1 MDEFDELDAAGE
13 DGGNG
18 EVTFYEVA
26 DAFAEAFEEESEH
39 HSDEGEHSDYSSSD
53 YGSEG
58 EHPDP
63 SDYEEPTLESMAY
76 EWCDEIFDA
85 VDIDVSGTITSE
97 EILTALDKEVED
109 GTIEASWI
117 PEIHDWLISHDSE
130 GEGEGELTYW
140 ELWDGLYM
148 ELSMHIEEMNA
159 EEATNEQEAEE
170 TTADAE
176 ETTADA
182 EDTTADAGEWACWA
196 NGEENE
202 AFCESGAFMDEE
214 SCNSNDGRC
223 HWDI

>member
-18 EVTFYEVA
+18 EVTFDEVA

-63 SDYEEPTLESMAY
+63 SDYEEPTLESMAD
-76 EWCDEIFDA
+76 EWCDEIFLA
-85 VDIDVSGTITSE
+85 VDTDVSGTITSE

-148 ELSMHIEEMNA
+148 ELSMHIEEM
-159 EEATNEQEAEE
+159 
-170 TTADAE
+170 DAE
-176 ETTADA
+176 E
-182 EDTTADAGEWACWA
+182 TTADAGEWACWA

-214 SCNSNDGRC
+214 SCNSNGPSC